1 MLLPVPVLLPDQG
14 WALRPAQVEAV
25 FPFHLVLDR
34 DLRVLQAGS
43 SVRRLQGD
51 GLVGATFTDQFRV
64 TTPRVAMTFEALT
77 AKPRSLFLLESQ
89 ATPGLLLR
97 GQILH
102 EPGAD
107 CLFFVGSP
115 WITETAN
122 FVALGLTLDDFAASD
137 VVVDY
142 VLLLQNQASALVEA
156 KDLAARLHATAE
168 QLEHLAHHDTLTGLP
183 NRALLRKRLERKG
196 PDGEEPA
203 PTAVSVLMLDLD
215 GFKAV
220 NDSYGHSAGDGVLQD
235 VAERLRALARED
247 DMVARFGGDE
257 FALVLEARAGK
268 ERSETS
274 AAKVAQRVIEALS
287 QPFPLPLCPGVS
299 VTLSASIGIAHR
311 HGIESAEDL
320 LRNADL
326 AMYAAKAGG
335 KARYE
340 RYTPVLH
347 TVSQHRL
354 DLASELG
361 QARER
366 GQLRLDYQPILRLD
380 SDRFAGAEALLRWEH
395 PTMGLLA
402 PIEFIEMAEETGA
415 IVEIGAWVLDEACAE
430 LRTWREAYTGPESL
444 GVAVNISGRQLGPH
458 LVATVA
464 AALGRHGIDA
474 GCLTLEITE
483 GVIADGDR
491 RAHKSL
497 RDLKAL
503 GVWLAIDDFGT
514 GHSSFGRLREY
525 DFDKLKIDRTFV
537 KDLDRGDPT
546 LVAAQ
551 IGLAHDLGMAVVA
564 EGVETR
570 AQLRY
575 LREAGC
581 EHVQGFLVARP
592 VAAEQV
598 RLLLAGSA
606 IWSGAA
612 GGVAVKR
619 PFPVQRRSV
628 SPQ

>member
-1 MLLPVPVLLPDQG
+1 M
-14 WALRPAQVEAV
+14 
-25 FPFHLVLDR
+25 
-34 DLRVLQAGS
+34 
-43 SVRRLQGD
+43 
-51 GLVGATFTDQFRV
+51 
-64 TTPRVAMTFEALT
+64 
-77 AKPRSLFLLESQ
+77 
-89 ATPGLLLR
+89 
-97 GQILH
+97 
-102 EPGAD
+102 
-107 CLFFVGSP
+107 
-115 WITETAN
+115 
-122 FVALGLTLDDFAASD
+122 
-137 VVVDY
+137 VVDY